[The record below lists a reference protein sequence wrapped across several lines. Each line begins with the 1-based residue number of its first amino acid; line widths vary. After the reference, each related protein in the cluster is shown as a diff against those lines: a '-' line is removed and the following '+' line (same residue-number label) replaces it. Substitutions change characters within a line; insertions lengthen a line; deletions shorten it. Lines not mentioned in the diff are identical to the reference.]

1 MEVIMEANNDYER
14 YKRAR
19 KQVEEIKG
27 FYVHLTVYILVMAG
41 LIYINL
47 RYSPQY
53 LWFFWTL
60 VSWGIGLLFHAM
72 KVFSWFPFLNKDWE
86 ERKIKQY
93 MEEEHKRNKI
103 E

>member
-1 MEVIMEANNDYER
+1 MEVNNDYER
-14 YKRAR
+14 YQRAR

-27 FYVHLTVYILVMAG
+27 FYIHLTVYVLVMAG

-53 LWFFWTL
+53 LWFLWTM

-72 KVFSWFPFLNKDWE
+72 KVFSWFPFFNKDWE

-93 MEEEHKRNKI
+93 MEEEHKRNKF

>member
-1 MEVIMEANNDYER
+1 MEVNNDYER
-14 YKRAR
+14 YQRAR

-27 FYVHLTVYILVMAG
+27 FYIHLTVYVLVMAG

-53 LWFFWTL
+53 LWFLWTM
-60 VSWGIGLLFHAM
+60 VSWGIGFLFHAM
-72 KVFSWFPFLNKDWE
+72 KVFSWFPFFNKDWE

-93 MEEEHKRNKI
+93 MEEEHKRNKF